1 MVEKGSVPG
10 LDLVVVV
17 VVMNEVFFL
26 EVLVSLRLSIELLML
41 FKEGHK
47 MTCLA
52 LET

>member
-1 MVEKGSVPG
+1 MVEKGSVLG

-41 FKEGHK
+41 LKKGTK
-47 MTCLA
+47 
-52 LET
+52 